1 MFFSQHVFGI
11 YIYGFPRV
19 RHLSLGLFRWKSLF
33 RLSFQVLQ
41 SCPATDDAER
51 SSLKLANVIAAW
63 VVEQLGAT
71 PLGDFGAWG
80 SDRFKRKWIYI
91 YIYCIYSM
99 YIYIHYNIYIYTII
113 YIYIY
118 NIDNIYICSLG

>member
-1 MFFSQHVFGI
+1 
-11 YIYGFPRV
+11 
-19 RHLSLGLFRWKSLF
+19 
-33 RLSFQVLQ
+33 LSFQVLQ

-80 SDRFKRKWIYI
+80 GDRFKRKWID
-91 YIYCIYSM
+91 
-99 YIYIHYNIYIYTII
+99 II
-113 YIYIY
+113 YIYA
-118 NIDNIYICSLG
+118 IYIYIIYI

>member
-1 MFFSQHVFGI
+1 MLKLDFDSMCFFSKHVLVISGFQI
-11 YIYGFPRV
+11 PYFPIQRRDISGFPRV
-19 RHLSLGLFRWKSLF
+19 RRLSLGLFRWKSLF

-80 SDRFKRKWIYI
+80 SDRFKRKWID
-91 YIYCIYSM
+91 
-99 YIYIHYNIYIYTII
+99 II
-113 YIYIY
+113 YI
-118 NIDNIYICSLG
+118 